1 MGSEMC
7 IRDSLHA
14 AVCTKYNFRWHGFSE
29 APNATA
35 TEANELPPI
44 AAGGEEI
51 GRRTPAVVIIIPCR
65 MVTAVSL
72 VIDALGVLS
81 KRRQDEV
88 RFAFFWI
95 SSRLSDQVGAKPTE
109 AGKML
114 LLAPSGSETLSNA
127 TSQL

>member
-1 MGSEMC
+1 M
-7 IRDSLHA
+7 
-14 AVCTKYNFRWHGFSE
+14 
-29 APNATA
+29 
-35 TEANELPPI
+35 
-44 AAGGEEI
+44 
-51 GRRTPAVVIIIPCR
+51 VIIIPCR

-95 SSRLSDQVGAKPTE
+95 SSRLSDQVGAEPTE
-109 AGKML
+109 AGKMSP
-114 LLAPSGSETLSNA
+114 LAPSGSETLSNA